1 MTNTG
6 LLFIKNNITE
16 KPAHNTIGEDF
27 MAINFIRAIIIYIF
41 IIIAVRLMGKR
52 QVGELKP
59 HELVITILL
68 SAVAVIPLEDNSM
81 PLANCL
87 VPILLFISMEIIV
100 SVISMKSLW
109 FRNLIQGRPIFIIRN
124 GKLDQKKLKEMRFTI
139 DDVVD
144 ALRQKDIFDL
154 SEIEDAIIETNG
166 TITVLPKAQYKPLT
180 PSDVEL
186 PVKEKGIPIT
196 IVMDGKPVNEYFNE
210 YKIQDSE
217 IELIL
222 QNIDMNIEKIMLL
235 TVDDSGNTFLIEKQ
249 TNKSI

>member
-1 MTNTG
+1 MTV
-6 LLFIKNNITE
+6 
-16 KPAHNTIGEDF
+16 
-27 MAINFIRAIIIYIF
+27 NFIRAFIIYIF
-41 IIIAVRLMGKR
+41 VIIAVRLMGKR

-68 SAVAVIPLEDNSM
+68 SAIAVIPLEENSM

-87 VPILLFISMEIIV
+87 VPILLFISLEIIT

-109 FRNLIQGRPIFIIRN
+109 FRNLLQGRPIFIIRK
-124 GKLDQKKLKEMRFTI
+124 GKLDQKKLKEMRFTV

-154 SEIEDAIIETNG
+154 SEVEDAVIETNG
-166 TITVLPKAQYKPLT
+166 SISVLPKAKYKPLT
-180 PSDVEL
+180 PDDMNIE
-186 PVKEKGIPIT
+186 VKEKGMPVT

-210 YKIQDSE
+210 YKIRDSE

-222 QNIDMNIEKIMLL
+222 KSQDRDVKKIMLL
-235 TVDDSGNTFLIEKQ
+235 TVDDNGNTFLIDKE
-249 TNKSI
+249 I

>member
-1 MTNTG
+1 MK
-6 LLFIKNNITE
+6 IS
-16 KPAHNTIGEDF
+16 

-68 SAVAVIPLEDNSM
+68 SAVAVIPLEENSM

-109 FRNLIQGRPIFIIRN
+109 FRNLLQGRPIFIIRK

-139 DDVVD
+139 DDVID

-154 SEIEDAIIETNG
+154 SEVEDAIIETNG
-166 TITVLPKAQYKPLT
+166 TISVLPKAEYKPLT
-180 PSDVEL
+180 PNDVNIPAENN
-186 PVKEKGIPIT
+186 GMPIT

-210 YKIQDSE
+210 YKINDSE
-217 IELIL
+217 IELIIK
-222 QNIDMNIEKIMLL
+222 NENKEVSRIMLL
-235 TVDDSGNTFLIEKQ
+235 TIDDNGNTFLIEKE
-249 TNKSI
+249 S

>member
-1 MTNTG
+1 M
-6 LLFIKNNITE
+6 IK
-16 KPAHNTIGEDF
+16 KKHTINDELCVFLIIIFGRAVKIN

-68 SAVAVIPLEDNSM
+68 SAVAVIPLEENSM

-109 FRNLIQGRPIFIIRN
+109 FRNLLQGRPIFIIRK
-124 GKLDQKKLKEMRFTI
+124 GRLDQKKLKEMRFTI
-139 DDVVD
+139 DDVID

-154 SEIEDAIIETNG
+154 SEVEDAIIETNG
-166 TITVLPKAQYKPLT
+166 TISVLPKAEYKPLT
-180 PSDVEL
+180 PNDVNIPAENN
-186 PVKEKGIPIT
+186 GMPIT

-210 YKIQDSE
+210 YKINDSE
-217 IELIL
+217 IELIIK
-222 QNIDMNIEKIMLL
+222 NENKEVSRIMLL
-235 TVDDSGNTFLIEKQ
+235 TIDDNGNTFLIEKE
-249 TNKSI
+249 S

>member
-1 MTNTG
+1 M
-6 LLFIKNNITE
+6 
-16 KPAHNTIGEDF
+16 GEDF

-180 PSDVEL
+180 PNDVEL

-210 YKIQDSE
+210 YKIKDNE
-217 IELIL
+217 IELVL
-222 QNIDMNIEKIMLL
+222 QNVDMNIEKIMLL
-235 TVDDSGNTFLIEKQ
+235 TVDGNGNTFLIEKK
-249 TNKSI
+249 TNK